1 MFLLKL
7 FGRAAL
13 TLALLG
19 ATAGIIAAG
28 GCGKYVPHEPEQP
41 GITDPE
47 TPGEDPDEPG
57 EDPDEPENPEGNY
70 VDGYIQINDAF
81 EQIAE
86 YTGKLNAM
94 HITERVSS
102 GSGCILAMGPTD
114 ADLFTGG
121 YSFKLT
127 VETNGPVVYDWFI
140 VSDDGSQTEQIVFEN
155 GSANITI
162 ENGAIFCNISGIDSV
177 VFDID
182 LTITLER
189 I

>member
-41 GITDPE
+41 GITDPN
-47 TPGEDPDEPG
+47 TPGKDPDE
-57 EDPDEPENPEGNY
+57 PEGNY
-70 VDGYIQINDAF
+70 VDGYIQIIDAF

-86 YTGKLNAM
+86 YTGELNAM

-127 VETNGPVVYDWFI
+127 VETNGPVIYDWFI

>member
-19 ATAGIIAAG
+19 VTAGIIAAG

-41 GITDPE
+41 GITDPN
-47 TPGEDPDEPG
+47 TPGKDPE
-57 EDPDEPENPEGNY
+57 EPEGPEGPEDNY
-70 VDGYIQINDAF
+70 VYGYLRL
-81 EQIAE
+81 EQGFGYGTIYE
-86 YTGKLNAM
+86 YTGEFNAL
-94 HITERVSS
+94 HISEHISS
-102 GSGCILAMGPTD
+102 GSGCVLAIGNENKEAFSGTNT
-114 ADLFTGG
+114 FV
-121 YSFKLT
+121 LT
-127 VETNGPVVYDWFI
+127 FEGSGPVVYEWYAA
-140 VSDDGSQTEQIVFEN
+140 SNDGYDVEQIVFTN
-155 GSANITI
+155 GSAQVTI
-162 ENGAIFCNISGIDSV
+162 EDGGLLCGITAIDSV